1 MSDNKDNSKKG
12 FFSRL
17 FGGSN
22 TSVQTKTEVTS
33 SEQSSEIPSMSA
45 LNKMKK
51 ADIVSVAKDNG
62 LELDINLT
70 KAKLLEAWELHF
82 SSEPSPSAVDDA
94 ADVMAEVAAAKEAP
108 VEEAAEE
115 VAEEAPVE
123 EAAEEVAEE
132 VAEEAPVEEAAEEL
146 AEEAP
151 VEEAVEEVA
160 EEAAEEVAEEV
171 AEEAP
176 VEEAAE
182 EAVVEEAVE
191 EVAEEAPVEEAAEEV
206 AEEVAEE
213 APVEEAAEEAVVEE
227 AVEEVA
233 EEAAEEVAE
242 VVAEEA
248 PVEEAAEEAA
258 EEAVVEEAVE
268 EKETEIK
275 ISMDEKTSA
284 QIISD
289 FETKQLKTDLPEFR
303 PGDTIVVSVKVREGE
318 RTRLQAFE
326 GVVMGVKK
334 GGLNSSFIVRKIS
347 SGIGV
352 ERTFQT
358 HSPMIDS
365 IKVKRKGDVRQA
377 KLFYLRERS
386 GKSARIKER
395 LE

>member
-1 MSDNKDNSKKG
+1 MSDNKDNNKKG

-22 TSVQTKTEVTS
+22 ASVQTKTEVTS

-132 VAEEAPVEEAAEEL
+132 APVEEAVEEV

-160 EEAAEEVAEEV
+160 EEAAEEVAEE
-171 AEEAP
+171 
-176 VEEAAE
+176 AA
-182 EAVVEEAVE
+182 E

-206 AEEVAEE
+206 EEK
-213 APVEEAAEEAVVEE
+213 
-227 AVEEVA
+227 
-233 EEAAEEVAE
+233 
-242 VVAEEA
+242 
-248 PVEEAAEEAA
+248 AA

-275 ISMDEKTSA
+275 ISMNEKNSA

>member
-1 MSDNKDNSKKG
+1 MSDNKDNNKKG

-17 FGGSN
+17 FGGS
-22 TSVQTKTEVTS
+22 SASEQTKTEVTS
-33 SEQSSEIPSMSA
+33 SEQSSEIPSISA

-70 KAKLLEAWELHF
+70 KAKLLEACELHF

-94 ADVMAEVAAAKEAP
+94 ADVMAEAASAKEAPVEEAAEEVAEEAAEEAPVEEAAEEVAEEAPVEEAAEEVADEAAEEAPVEEAAEEVAEEAAKEAP

-132 VAEEAPVEEAAEEL
+132 AAEEAPVEEAAEE
-146 AEEAP
+146 
-151 VEEAVEEVA
+151 VA
-160 EEAAEEVAEEV
+160 EEAAEEAPVDEAAEEV

-182 EAVVEEAVE
+182 EKEA
-191 EVAEEAPVEEAAEEV
+191 
-206 AEEVAEE
+206 
-213 APVEEAAEEAVVEE
+213 
-227 AVEEVA
+227 
-233 EEAAEEVAE
+233 
-242 VVAEEA
+242 
-248 PVEEAAEEAA
+248 
-258 EEAVVEEAVE
+258 
-268 EKETEIK
+268 EIK
-275 ISMDEKTSA
+275 ISMEEKTSA

>member
-1 MSDNKDNSKKG
+1 MSNNKDNNKKG

-17 FGGSN
+17 FGRSN
-22 TSVQTKTEVTS
+22 ASEQTKTEVTS
-33 SEQSSEIPSMSA
+33 SEQISEIPSISA

-70 KAKLLEAWELHF
+70 KAKLLEAWKLHF
-82 SSEPSPSAVDDA
+82 NPEPLPSAVDDA
-94 ADVMAEVAAAKEAP
+94 ADVMAEVAVAEEAPVEEATEEAP
-108 VEEAAEE
+108 VEEAAEQIVE
-115 VAEEAPVE
+115 EASEEATEEAPVE
-123 EAAEEVAEE
+123 EAAEEI
-132 VAEEAPVEEAAEEL
+132 VEEAAEEK
-146 AEEAP
+146 EA
-151 VEEAVEEVA
+151 
-160 EEAAEEVAEEV
+160 
-171 AEEAP
+171 
-176 VEEAAE
+176 
-182 EAVVEEAVE
+182 
-191 EVAEEAPVEEAAEEV
+191 
-206 AEEVAEE
+206 
-213 APVEEAAEEAVVEE
+213 
-227 AVEEVA
+227 
-233 EEAAEEVAE
+233 
-242 VVAEEA
+242 
-248 PVEEAAEEAA
+248 
-258 EEAVVEEAVE
+258 
-268 EKETEIK
+268 EIK
-275 ISMDEKTSA
+275 ISLDEKTSA

-289 FETKQLKTDLPEFR
+289 FENKQLKTDLPEFR

>member
-1 MSDNKDNSKKG
+1 MSDNKDNNKKG

-22 TSVQTKTEVTS
+22 ASVQTKTEVTS

-132 VAEEAPVEEAAEEL
+132 AA
-146 AEEAP
+146 
-151 VEEAVEEVA
+151 
-160 EEAAEEVAEEV
+160 
-171 AEEAP
+171 
-176 VEEAAE
+176 
-182 EAVVEEAVE
+182 E

-206 AEEVAEE
+206 AEK
-213 APVEEAAEEAVVEE
+213 
-227 AVEEVA
+227 
-233 EEAAEEVAE
+233 
-242 VVAEEA
+242 
-248 PVEEAAEEAA
+248 AA

-275 ISMDEKTSA
+275 ISMNEKNSA

>member
-1 MSDNKDNSKKG
+1 MSNNKDNNKKG

-17 FGGSN
+17 FGRSN
-22 TSVQTKTEVTS
+22 ASEQTKTEVTS
-33 SEQSSEIPSMSA
+33 SEQISEIPSISA

-70 KAKLLEAWELHF
+70 KAKLLEAWKLHF
-82 SSEPSPSAVDDA
+82 NPEPLPSAVDDA
-94 ADVMAEVAAAKEAP
+94 ADVMAEVAVAEEAP
-108 VEEAAEE
+108 VEEAT
-115 VAEEAPVE
+115 EEAPVE
-123 EAAEEVAEE
+123 EAAEEIVEE
-132 VAEEAPVEEAAEEL
+132 ASEEATEEAPVEEAAEEI
-146 AEEAP
+146 
-151 VEEAVEEVA
+151 VEEAS
-160 EEAAEEVAEEV
+160 EEAT
-171 AEEAP
+171 EEAP

-182 EAVVEEAVE
+182 EI
-191 EVAEEAPVEEAAEEV
+191 VEEAAEEK
-206 AEEVAEE
+206 E
-213 APVEEAAEEAVVEE
+213 A
-227 AVEEVA
+227 
-233 EEAAEEVAE
+233 
-242 VVAEEA
+242 
-248 PVEEAAEEAA
+248 
-258 EEAVVEEAVE
+258 
-268 EKETEIK
+268 EIK
-275 ISMDEKTSA
+275 ISLDEKTSA

-289 FETKQLKTDLPEFR
+289 FENKQLKTDLPEFR

>member
-1 MSDNKDNSKKG
+1 MSDNKDNNKKG

-22 TSVQTKTEVTS
+22 ASVQTKTEVTS

-115 VAEEAPVE
+115 VVE
-123 EAAEEVAEE
+123 EA
-132 VAEEAPVEEAAEEL
+132 
-146 AEEAP
+146 
-151 VEEAVEEVA
+151 
-160 EEAAEEVAEEV
+160 
-171 AEEAP
+171 
-176 VEEAAE
+176 
-182 EAVVEEAVE
+182 
-191 EVAEEAPVEEAAEEV
+191 
-206 AEEVAEE
+206 
-213 APVEEAAEEAVVEE
+213 
-227 AVEEVA
+227 
-233 EEAAEEVAE
+233 
-242 VVAEEA
+242 AEEA

-258 EEAVVEEAVE
+258 EEVVEEAPVEEVVEEAAEEAPVEEAVE